1 MKRKYLCIILAIML
15 VGTLIAGCSNT
26 TDSQQGS
33 KPESQ
38 QGSKPES
45 KQKEFTYPEGP
56 VQVIVGWGAG
66 GGTDV
71 FARAIAKPAGDLM
84 GKNVNVVNMSGASGA
99 ISGDY
104 VVSQP
109 ADGYTVWAEGSNYA
123 INVALGKTPHDL
135 SEYIP
140 IARVQHD
147 TGSLQVEQN
156 SQFKT
161 IEDLVAYAKEN
172 PGKINV
178 GGTGA
183 AGFDEVVIA
192 KFEKAAGIDLNYVP
206 FESGGDMRSALLGGH
221 IDAEFEEFGPTKS
234 LIDAGS
240 IRVLLAFTDQKLE
253 LYPDV
258 PISTEKGWDVTDG
271 IWRGIFVKAGTPT
284 EVVDYLR
291 EIIKQ
296 AKDDASYKEIEKA
309 NLLDLRPGY
318 MDSEEF
324 TSFLEKDING
334 YKEVLKELG
343 YIK

>member
-1 MKRKYLCIILAIML
+1 MKRKYLCIILAVML
-15 VGTLIAGCSNT
+15 VGSIVSGCSNK
-26 TDSQQGS
+26 TDS
-33 KPESQ
+33 
-38 QGSKPES
+38 
-45 KQKEFTYPEGP
+45 KEAEFDYPKSP
-56 VQVIVGWGAG
+56 IQVIVGWGAG

-84 GKNVNVVNMSGASGA
+84 GQSVNVVNMSGASGA

-104 VVSQP
+104 VVNQP
-109 ADGYTVWAEGSNYA
+109 ADGYTIWAEGSNYA

-135 SEYIP
+135 SQYIP
-140 IARVQHD
+140 IVRVQHD
-147 TGSLQVEQN
+147 TGSIQVEQN
-156 SQFKT
+156 SKFKT
-161 IEDLVAYAKEN
+161 IEDLIAYAKEH
-172 PGKINV
+172 PGEITV

-240 IRVLLAFTDQKLE
+240 IRVLLAFTDQKIE
-253 LYPDV
+253 MYPDV
-258 PISTEKGWDVTDG
+258 PISKDKGWNVTDG
-271 IWRGIFVKAGTPT
+271 IWRGIFVKAGTPKD
-284 EVVDYLR
+284 VVDYLR
-291 EIIKQ
+291 EIFKQ
-296 AKDDASYKEIEKA
+296 AKDTESYKEIEKA

-324 TSFLEKDING
+324 TAFLQEDINA
-334 YKEVLKELG
+334 YKEILKELG

>member
-1 MKRKYLCIILAIML
+1 MKRKYLCIILAVML
-15 VGTLIAGCSNT
+15 VGSILSGCSNK
-26 TDSQQGS
+26 TDS
-33 KPESQ
+33 
-38 QGSKPES
+38 
-45 KQKEFTYPEGP
+45 KEAKFDYPKSP
-56 VQVIVGWGAG
+56 IQVIVGWGAG

-84 GKNVNVVNMSGASGA
+84 GQSVNVVNMSGASGA

-104 VVSQP
+104 VVNQP
-109 ADGYTVWAEGSNYA
+109 TDGYTIWAEGSNYA

-135 SEYIP
+135 SKYIP

-147 TGSLQVEQN
+147 TGSIQVEQN
-156 SQFKT
+156 SKFKT
-161 IEDLVAYAKEN
+161 IEDLIAYAKEH
-172 PGKINV
+172 PGEITV

-240 IRVLLAFTDQKLE
+240 IRVLLAFTDQKIE
-253 LYPDV
+253 MYPDV
-258 PISTEKGWDVTDG
+258 PISKDKGWNVTDG
-271 IWRGIFVKAGTPT
+271 IWRGIFVKAGTPKD
-284 EVVDYLR
+284 VVDYLR
-291 EIIKQ
+291 EIFKQ
-296 AKDDASYKEIEKA
+296 AKDTESYKEIEKA

-324 TSFLEKDING
+324 TAFLQEDINA
-334 YKEVLKELG
+334 YKEILKELG